1 MKEWYLI
8 QILYMIIINDMKSG
22 LLININIIIY
32 KVLIDNNN
40 NNNVYIIKFKI
51 YFKL

>member
-1 MKEWYLI
+1 
-8 QILYMIIINDMKSG
+8 MIFINDMKSG

-32 KVLIDNNN
+32 KVLIDNNK
-40 NNNVYIIKFKI
+40 NNVYIIKFKI